1 MAELENVI
9 KGIEQCL
16 ICGIAEDKCIECPYR
31 SDTSCITRI
40 KRDALK
46 LLKGFRSAIEV
57 IENLIEGRSKPLE
70 SESDREDMD
79 FYHGTGTADRR
90 DSKIAGMMIALDI
103 IKDTLKDGEHE

>member
-1 MAELENVI
+1 MFKTSVKSAKQILE
-9 KGIEQCL
+9 
-16 ICGIAEDKCIECPYR
+16 
-31 SDTSCITRI
+31 
-40 KRDALK
+40 

-57 IENLIEGRSKPLE
+57 IEDLIEGRSKPLE

-103 IKDTLKDGEHE
+103 IKDTLNEAIHGKTKRGVKEC